1 MSFKKGE
8 SGNPNGRPK
17 GVKNKFRID
26 VAQMFENM
34 NFNPLEN
41 LMQLALRTND
51 DEIYFQCNKE
61 LAQYFAPKLKTTQFS
76 TAENSSL
83 KFSINIG
90 TNEAD
95 QLHVNGNG
103 DRVSS

>member
-1 MSFKKGE
+1 MPYKKGQ
-8 SGNPNGRPK
+8 SGNLNGRPK

-26 VAQMFENM
+26 VPEMFESM
-34 NFNPLEN
+34 NFNPLKN
-41 LMQLALRTND
+41 LMQLALRTDD

-90 TNEAD
+90 TNDAD
-95 QLHVNGNG
+95 QLHLNENSHK
-103 DRVSS
+103 VSS